1 MLNPEFGILNNM
13 SFRKI
18 NRIIHRD
25 LGYLCVGGMLIYA
38 ISGVLLNHI
47 HGFNSNYQI
56 VQEQFHLPSEI
67 AANALTPTGV
77 QAVLDIIGES
87 RPYDA
92 VFQPD
97 PDSLHIFVAGSVV
110 EVDLKGGSAV
120 YEKVAERLILK
131 GMNDLHLNRAGKLWT
146 WMADIYAIALGLL
159 SITGLFVL
167 TGRKGI
173 TGRGAWLTGIG
184 VAIPIGLAVIFL

>member
-1 MLNPEFGILNNM
+1 MN
-13 SFRKI
+13 FRKI

-25 LGYLCVGGMLIYA
+25 LGYLCVGGMFIYA

-47 HGFNSNYQI
+47 HGFNSNYRI
-56 VQEQFHLPSEI
+56 VQEQFALPSELT
-67 AANALTPTGV
+67 ANALSPKGV
-77 QAVLDIIGES
+77 QAVLDTIGES

-110 EVDLKGGSAV
+110 EVDLKEGSAV
-120 YEKVAERLILK
+120 YEKVAERTILK

-146 WMADIYAIALGLL
+146 WMADIYAVALGLL
-159 SITGLFVL
+159 SLSGLFVL

-184 VAIPIGLAVIFL
+184 VAIPIALAVIFL

>member
-1 MLNPEFGILNNM
+1 MLLIL
-13 SFRKI
+13 
-18 NRIIHRD
+18 
-25 LGYLCVGGMLIYA
+25 

-47 HGFNSNYQI
+47 HGFNSNYKI
-56 VQEQFHLPSEI
+56 VQEQFKLPPEV
-67 AANALTPTGV
+67 AANALTPPGV
-77 QAVLDIIGES
+77 QAVLDNIGES

-97 PDSLHIFVAGSVV
+97 SDSLHIFVAGSVV
-110 EVDLKGGSAV
+110 EVDLKEGSAM
-120 YEKVAERLILK
+120 YEKVAERPILK

-146 WMADIYAIALGLL
+146 WMADIYAVAFGLL
-159 SITGLFVL
+159 SLTGLFVL

-184 VAIPIGLAVIFL
+184 VAIPIALAVIFL